1 MGFLSFNMAFY
12 RAELRRLAETPPTV
26 AAIYR
31 ARTLLKML
39 DDLAD
44 EDYTTLNR
52 EATATHGC
60 GIICGKTTQSPSH
73 ACSRSCQAAIL
84 PMGRRE
90 FRWRLRFARL
100 SRRLEHCRSRRDCLV

>member
-1 MGFLSFNMAFY
+1 MQIDDGEREGVRMGFLSFNMAFY

-44 EDYTTLNR
+44 
-52 EATATHGC
+52 
-60 GIICGKTTQSPSH
+60 
-73 ACSRSCQAAIL
+73 
-84 PMGRRE
+84 
-90 FRWRLRFARL
+90 
-100 SRRLEHCRSRRDCLV
+100 